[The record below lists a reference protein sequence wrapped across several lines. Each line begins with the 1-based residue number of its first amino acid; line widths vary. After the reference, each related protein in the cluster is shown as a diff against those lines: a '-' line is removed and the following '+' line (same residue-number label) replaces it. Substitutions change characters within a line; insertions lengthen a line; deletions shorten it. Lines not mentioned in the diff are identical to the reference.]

1 MITVVDTTTFL
12 DHVARSASVNEE
24 ETPDLFYRSEE
35 ERERKEEKEKEWMES
50 LSPGLKEAL
59 EAGKDKYFPS
69 ADNPHT
75 SSVSQLCISQV
86 EISDMVLLNKCDL
99 QTEEVRVLIE
109 GWRSDKRGDN
119 LMPTLMSTNPIK
131 IN

>member
-1 MITVVDTTTFL
+1 M
-12 DHVARSASVNEE
+12 
-24 ETPDLFYRSEE
+24 FYRSEE

-109 GWRSDKRGDN
+109 GWRSDERGDN